1 MKAIQTIMVVPI
13 HQTMEL
19 ETTTMEEVE
28 TVAMDLPL
36 MNEFQINCN
45 ENNLNSIFL
54 FNKLE

>member
-1 MKAIQTIMVVPI
+1 MIAIQTIMAIPI

-28 TVAMDLPL
+28 TVAMGLPL

-45 ENNLNSIFL
+45 ENNFIYF
-54 FNKLE
+54 EV